1 MLIVTFIRY
10 PMHLHDHPSF
20 LIQHK
25 GFKREARYCPS
36 RGLLPQRPWS
46 GSQAENVQMYR
57 FALSDFMGF
66 LRHGWEPWIIYKE
79 WEAATAAS
87 PGALFNAPHIR
98 LSLGRLL
105 PSRACLCFTGQERL
119 DKARIVPP
127 EIIQILM
134 VLKTLLSRS
143 LCQLLKY
150 AGSNTSFFFIT
161 DLVKNNHFKHYFW
174 TIIFL

>member
-66 LRHGWEPWIIYKE
+66 LRHRWKTLNNICGAGSRDSGLPRCIIQCSPHPAIPWQV
-79 WEAATAAS
+79 APQQS
-87 PGALFNAPHIR
+87 LPLFHR
-98 LSLGRLL
+98 TRK
-105 PSRACLCFTGQERL
+105 TGQGVNCPSPNYTNLNGVESAL
-119 DKARIVPP
+119 V
-127 EIIQILM
+127 QIT
-134 VLKTLLSRS
+134 VST
-143 LCQLLKY
+143 
-150 AGSNTSFFFIT
+150 A
-161 DLVKNNHFKHYFW
+161 
-174 TIIFL
+174 